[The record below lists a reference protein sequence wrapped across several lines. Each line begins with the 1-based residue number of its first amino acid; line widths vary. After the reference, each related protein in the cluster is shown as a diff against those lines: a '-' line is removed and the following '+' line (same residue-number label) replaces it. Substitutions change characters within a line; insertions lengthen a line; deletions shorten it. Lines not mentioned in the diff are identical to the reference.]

1 MTQRTEDTKPFGPK
15 TKDSKRKEEGFVKE
29 TRDLRAEPMDA
40 EERASRSAEEVN
52 AMCTEDAIEGANQHL
67 HDVTEGHVFGDNTSS
82 TGGANN
88 PGQHGRDGGDINGE
102 DNNPSPEDP
111 TPEEE
116 APPPEGGVLETEEEA
131 RATRSGGKEESVR
144 KL

>member
-1 MTQRTEDTKPFGPK
+1 MSKVEDTKVAGPK
-15 TKDSKRKEEGFVKE
+15 TKDSKRTDDHKKE
-29 TRDLRAEPMDA
+29 TRDLRSEPLDA
-40 EERASRSAEEVN
+40 EERASRSGEEVN
-52 AMCTEDAIEGANQHL
+52 AMCTEEAIEGANQHL
-67 HDVTEGHVFGDNTSS
+67 HDVTSGHVFGDNTSS

-116 APPPEGGVLETEEEA
+116 IPVEDGAAGDESGTPTDLGIKKDPEL
-131 RATRSGGKEESVR
+131 K